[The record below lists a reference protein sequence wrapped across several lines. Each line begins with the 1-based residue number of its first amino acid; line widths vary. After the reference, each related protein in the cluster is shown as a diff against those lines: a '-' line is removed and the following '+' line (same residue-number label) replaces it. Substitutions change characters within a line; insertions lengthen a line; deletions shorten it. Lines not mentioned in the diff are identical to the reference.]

1 MSHFFESWGPTLVAA
16 GGVTVVAVAGA
27 VLTEL
32 GPWYYGLKKPSWQP
46 PDWLFGPA
54 WTLIFILE
62 ATAGVLAWN
71 RLHFSAPMVWLIAL
85 LAVNG
90 FLNVFWSVLFF
101 KWKRPDRALKEVGF
115 LWLSIAAPMAV
126 LFLNVGWAGA
136 LLLPYLAWVSFAAFL
151 NWTIVRLNAPF
162 GSVADVSV

>member
-1 MSHFFESWGPTLVAA
+1 MRRMSHFLSNWGPTLVSA

-62 ATAGVLAWN
+62 ATAGVLAWD
-71 RLHFSAPMVWLIAL
+71 RLHARPAMFLLVAL

-90 FLNVFWSVLFF
+90 VLNVVWSLLFF
-101 KWKRPDRALKEVGF
+101 KWKRPDRALLEVGF
-115 LWLSIAAPMAV
+115 LWLSIAAPMLV
-126 LFLNVGWAGA
+126 LFLNVGWAWV
-136 LLLPYLAWVSFAAFL
+136 LLLPYLLWVSFAAFL
-151 NWTIVRLNAPF
+151 NWTIIRLNGPF
-162 GSVADVSV
+162 GGVA

>member
-1 MSHFFESWGPTLVAA
+1 MTHFFENWGPTLVAA

-32 GPWYYGLKKPSWQP
+32 GPWYYGLRKPSWQP

-62 ATAGVLAWN
+62 ATASVLAWN
-71 RLHFSAPMVWLIAL
+71 RLHAAPAMFVLVGL
-85 LAVNG
+85 LVVNG
-90 FLNVFWSVLFF
+90 VLNVVWSLLFF
-101 KWKRPDRALKEVGF
+101 KNKRPDFALREVGF
-115 LWLSIAAPMAV
+115 LWLSILAPMLV
-126 LFLNVGWAGA
+126 LFAAVGWVGV
-136 LLLPYLAWVSFAAFL
+136 LMLPYLLWVSFAAFL

-162 GSVADVSV
+162 GGVV

>member
-1 MSHFFESWGPTLVAA
+1 MRRMSHFFENWGPTLVAA

-71 RLHFSAPMVWLIAL
+71 RLHTAPAMFVLVAL
-85 LAVNG
+85 LVVNG
-90 FLNVFWSVLFF
+90 VLNVVWSLLFF
-101 KWKRPDRALKEVGF
+101 KSKRPDFALREVGF
-115 LWLSIAAPMAV
+115 LWLSILAPMLV
-126 LFLNVGWAGA
+126 LFAAVGWVGV
-136 LLLPYLAWVSFAAFL
+136 LMLPYLLWVSFAAFL

-162 GSVADVSV
+162 GMGA